1 MPYFKYNNMT
11 SRLLSFFCALCT
23 LPALAADKIEILQSW
38 FTNPV
43 DAQLVIALQKG
54 YFKEENLDVT
64 LVEPSDPSLP
74 PKLVAAGKSDVAV
87 TYQPNL
93 HIDVAAGLPLVR
105 ISTLIAAPL
114 NSLMVR
120 EDSGIQTLA
129 DLKGK
134 KIGYSVAGFEDAQ
147 LGAMLADAGLSLA
160 DVETV
165 NINWSI
171 TPALLTRQ
179 VDAVIGAYR
188 NFEYHQMAME
198 NTPARLFF
206 PEEHGVPTH
215 DELILVVNAARR
227 DDPIW
232 RRLNN
237 ALEKASLFIV
247 NHPEE
252 AWQLFAGYKEGLN
265 DDLNRKSWQDIIPRL
280 TLSPAALDTARY
292 QRMADFLLKNGVI
305 TAPLPDVATYT
316 VQP

>member
-1 MPYFKYNNMT
+1 MEKLMKKLFAP
-11 SRLLSFFCALCT
+11 LLWIACC

-43 DAQLVIALQKG
+43 DAQLVVALKKG
-54 YFKEENLDVT
+54 YFAEENLDVT
-64 LVEPSDPSLP
+64 LIEPSDPSLP

-93 HIDVAAGLPLVR
+93 QIDVAAGLPLVR
-105 ISTLIAAPL
+105 VGTLIAAPL
-114 NSLMVR
+114 NSVMVR
-120 EDSGIQTLA
+120 EDSGIHTLA

-147 LGAMLADAGLSLA
+147 LAAMLGSVGLTLQ

-171 TPALLTRQ
+171 TPSLITKQ

-188 NFEYHQMAME
+188 TFEYYQMAME

-206 PEEHGVPTH
+206 PEEHGVPTY
-215 DELILVVNAARR
+215 DDLVLVVNAARK
-227 DDPIW
+227 DEPQW
-232 RRLNN
+232 QRLNR
-237 ALEKASLFIV
+237 ALEKAGLYIV

-252 AWQLFAGYKEGLN
+252 AWQTFISYKEGLN
-265 DDLNRKSWQDIIPRL
+265 DELNRKGWNDIIRRL
-280 TLSPAALDTARY
+280 ALSPGALDKERY
-292 QRMADFLLKNGVI
+292 QRMADFLLEQGVI
-305 TAPLPDVATYT
+305 KSALPDVSAYA